1 MTNYSKPKNKTE
13 VCHLNP
19 HLDTRLILLF
29 SVVIL
34 SLTSCVWVT
43 LLHRQTYKEQSQ
55 LLTTDAPAKQQ
66 GEQPEASMKRTQ
78 PNDYITA

>member
-1 MTNYSKPKNKTE
+1 MPNYPKPKNKTE

-19 HLDTRLILLF
+19 HLDTET
-29 SVVIL
+29 L

-43 LLHRQTYKEQSQ
+43 LLHRQTYKQSQ

-78 PNDYITA
+78 PDDYITA